1 MNIGEVMKRIKFES
15 DLNQEE
21 IGEILGCTQVS
32 VSRIRRNLQIPNA
45 SLLLKIVKLAKKYK
59 IKVEM
64 EDLISKD

>member
-1 MNIGEVMKRIKFES
+1 MNIGEVIKRIKYES

-32 VSRIRRNLQIPNA
+32 ISRIRRNLQVPNA
-45 SLLLKIVKLAKKYK
+45 ALLLKIVKLAKKYN